1 MDLDPY
7 EALAILRH
15 NDGGGKLAVR
25 ILIPREDVERR
36 VAEMAAEIERD
47 YADSNRLVCV
57 GLLKGSVFFMVDL
70 LKRLT
75 IPVAMDFFQTSSY
88 GSSTTGGEVRIRK
101 DLDMSIRGKDVLLI
115 EDIVD
120 TGWTL
125 RTILDLLRYRGA
137 RSIRLCALLDKAEAR
152 EVDITIDYRGF
163 EIPKLFVVG
172 YGLDFDE
179 RYRNLPYIGVLDEEG
194 ETAEAPP
201 SPS

>member
-1 MDLDPY
+1 
-7 EALAILRH
+7 
-15 NDGGGKLAVR
+15 VR
-25 ILIPREDVERR
+25 ILIPKEDLEKR
-36 VAEMAAEIERD
+36 VAELAVQIERD
-47 YADSNRLVCV
+47 YADSGRLVCV

-70 LKRLT
+70 LKRLS
-75 IPVAMDFFQTSSY
+75 IPVAIDFFQTSSY
-88 GSSTTGGEVRIRK
+88 GSGTTGGEVRIRK

-125 RTILDLLRYRGA
+125 RTIFDLLRYRGA

-152 EVDITIDYRGF
+152 EVDVTIDYRGF

-194 ETAEAPP
+194 DAEAPP

>member
-1 MDLDPY
+1 
-7 EALAILRH
+7 
-15 NDGGGKLAVR
+15 VR
-25 ILIPREDVERR
+25 ILISREDVERK

-47 YADSNRLVCV
+47 YADSDRLVCV

-152 EVDITIDYRGF
+152 EVEITIDYRGF

-179 RYRNLPYIGVLDEEG
+179 RYRNLPYIGVLDEEDSS
-194 ETAEAPP
+194 EAPP